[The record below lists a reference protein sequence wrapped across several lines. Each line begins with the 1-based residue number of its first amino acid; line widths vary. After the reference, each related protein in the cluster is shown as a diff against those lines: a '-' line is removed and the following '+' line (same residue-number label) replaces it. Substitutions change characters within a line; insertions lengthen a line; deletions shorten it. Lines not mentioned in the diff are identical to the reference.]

1 MKQKKIYQL
10 NNLEVLYERSV
21 ANEKEK
27 DSPFEKFSNQNSEPT
42 DAHTDSKDNNGNSTS
57 SHQTKTDNAT
67 TQQTKAGSLI
77 WSIY

>member
-42 DAHTDSKDNNGNSTS
+42 DAQTDSKDNNGNSTS

-67 TQQTKAGSLI
+67 TQQTKAGSII